1 MKRTVFQKL
10 GDFVLGKGFYI
21 VLFLCVATIG
31 ISGYYL
37 VRTVSSTPGE
47 AEPVTGSPTVVLP
60 DSSQNA
66 APPHTT
72 PSVTTPTTPTVTEP
86 EDSGS
91 QEASLPQT
99 VEEEPAETV
108 QPVEEDPVPAVFT
121 WPVKGEIL
129 SGFSLEVLAYD
140 ETMGD
145 WRTHSGV
152 DIAASVGTNVL
163 AISAGTV
170 QGVYDD
176 DLMGTCV
183 VVDHGDGLTSTY
195 CNLSAKP
202 TVSEGG
208 YRRGDRRGGRDRHRR
223 EQPPLPSPSGDGPGR
238 QGGGPCELPAPAL
251 KDQKSST
258 PLMGVEPFAVC
269 GIIFS
274 PAPPC
279 LSPRE
284 KGPLQARRARTSS
297 IWSANRSN
305 RSRTPGSPMAS
316 PGSLAVS
323 SRAKRPGR

>member
-37 VRTVSSTPGE
+37 VRTVSSTPRRGGTGHRQPHRGPSRQQPE
-47 AEPVTGSPTVVLP
+47 CGSPPYHSLCHHTHHAYCDRARGQREPGGFPPP
-60 DSSQNA
+60 DRGGGA
-66 APPHTT
+66 GR
-72 PSVTTPTTPTVTEP
+72 
-86 EDSGS
+86 DG
-91 QEASLPQT
+91 
-99 VEEEPAETV
+99 PAGGGG
-108 QPVEEDPVPAVFT
+108 PCSCCLHLAG
-121 WPVKGEIL
+121 KGEIL

-202 TVSEGG
+202 TVSEG
-208 YRRGDRRGGRDRHRR
+208 DTV
-223 EQPPLPSPSGDGPGR
+223 
-238 QGGGPCELPAPAL
+238 
-251 KDQKSST
+251 ST
-258 PLMGVEPFAVC
+258 GTVLGVVGETA
-269 GIIFS
+269 I
-274 PAPPC
+274 A
-279 LSPRE
+279 E
-284 KGPLQARRARTSS
+284 
-297 IWSANRSN
+297 
-305 RSRTPGSPMAS
+305 
-316 PGSLAVS
+316 S
-323 SRAKRPGR
+323 SRPSHLHLEMAQDGKAVDPVSYLPQR

>member
-1 MKRTVFQKL
+1 MRL
-10 GDFVLGKGFYI
+10 
-21 VLFLCVATIG
+21 
-31 ISGYYL
+31 
-37 VRTVSSTPGE
+37 
-47 AEPVTGSPTVVLP
+47 
-60 DSSQNA
+60 
-66 APPHTT
+66 PPHTT

-108 QPVEEDPVPAVFT
+108 QQVEEDPVPAVFT

-202 TVSEGG
+202 TVSEG
-208 YRRGDRRGGRDRHRR
+208 DTV
-223 EQPPLPSPSGDGPGR
+223 
-238 QGGGPCELPAPAL
+238 
-251 KDQKSST
+251 ST
-258 PLMGVEPFAVC
+258 GTVLGVVGETA
-269 GIIFS
+269 I
-274 PAPPC
+274 A
-279 LSPRE
+279 E
-284 KGPLQARRARTSS
+284 
-297 IWSANRSN
+297 
-305 RSRTPGSPMAS
+305 
-316 PGSLAVS
+316 S
-323 SRAKRPGR
+323 SRPSHLHLEMAQDGKAVDPVSYLPQR

>member
-145 WRTHSGV
+145 WRTHEGIDINAQLGAPVSACAKGTVTDVTTDDMMGVTVTVDHGSGMES
-152 DIAASVGTNVL
+152 IYSNLAESVNVQVGS
-163 AISAGTV
+163 AVEAGTV
-170 QGVYDD
+170 
-176 DLMGTCV
+176 LGTV
-183 VVDHGDGLTSTY
+183 GTSAISE
-195 CNLSAKP
+195 SA
-202 TVSEGG
+202 
-208 YRRGDRRGGRDRHRR
+208 
-223 EQPPLPSPSGDGPGR
+223 SPSH
-238 QGGGPCELPAPAL
+238 LHFAL
-251 KDQKSST
+251 REYGVMID
-258 PLMGVEPFAVC
+258 PLNY
-269 GIIFS
+269 
-274 PAPPC
+274 
-279 LSPRE
+279 LH
-284 KGPLQARRARTSS
+284 
-297 IWSANRSN
+297 
-305 RSRTPGSPMAS
+305 
-316 PGSLAVS
+316 
-323 SRAKRPGR
+323 

>member
-1 MKRTVFQKL
+1 MKNRSILEKL

-145 WRTHSGV
+145 WRTHSGL
-152 DIAASVGTNVL
+152 DIAASLGTEVL
-163 AISAGTV
+163 AVAAGTV
-170 QGVYDD
+170 ASIEDD
-176 DLMGTCV
+176 VLMGTTI
-183 VVDHGDGLTSTY
+183 VVDHGDGLKSVY
-195 CNLSAKP
+195 ANLAAIPSVQVGDAVQTGAVLGAVGDTAAAEAAKAP
-202 TVSEGG
+202 HLHFEMI
-208 YRRGDRRGGRDRHRR
+208 RGDEPVD
-223 EQPPLPSPSGDGPGR
+223 PASFLP
-238 QGGGPCELPAPAL
+238 QH
-251 KDQKSST
+251 T
-258 PLMGVEPFAVC
+258 P
-269 GIIFS
+269 
-274 PAPPC
+274 
-279 LSPRE
+279 
-284 KGPLQARRARTSS
+284 
-297 IWSANRSN
+297 
-305 RSRTPGSPMAS
+305 
-316 PGSLAVS
+316 
-323 SRAKRPGR
+323 

>member
-152 DIAASVGTNVL
+152 DIKANEGDPVKAYT
-163 AISAGTV
+163 AGMV
-170 QGVYDD
+170 REIYED
-176 DLMGTCV
+176 DLMGRV
-183 VVDHGDGLTSTY
+183 VVLEHDYGLCSYYMNLADNLPDGLEVGKEVQ
-195 CNLSAKP
+195 AGD
-202 TVSEGG
+202 EIG
-208 YRRGDRRGGRDRHRR
+208 YVGTTAVL
-223 EQPPLPSPSGDGPGR
+223 ECGDGPHLHF
-238 QGGGPCELPAPAL
+238 ELTVNDELIDAY
-251 KDQKSST
+251 KEIK
-258 PLMGVEPFAVC
+258 AVN
-269 GIIFS
+269 G
-274 PAPPC
+274 
-279 LSPRE
+279 
-284 KGPLQARRARTSS
+284 
-297 IWSANRSN
+297 
-305 RSRTPGSPMAS
+305 
-316 PGSLAVS
+316 
-323 SRAKRPGR
+323 

>member
-47 AEPVTGSPTVVLP
+47 AEPVTGSPIVVLP

-145 WRTHSGV
+145 WRTYSGV

-202 TVSEGG
+202 TVSEG
-208 YRRGDRRGGRDRHRR
+208 DTV
-223 EQPPLPSPSGDGPGR
+223 
-238 QGGGPCELPAPAL
+238 
-251 KDQKSST
+251 ST
-258 PLMGVEPFAVC
+258 GTVLGVVGETA
-269 GIIFS
+269 I
-274 PAPPC
+274 A
-279 LSPRE
+279 E
-284 KGPLQARRARTSS
+284 
-297 IWSANRSN
+297 
-305 RSRTPGSPMAS
+305 
-316 PGSLAVS
+316 S
-323 SRAKRPGR
+323 SRPSHLHLEMAQDGKAVDPVSYLPQR

>member
-60 DSSQNA
+60 TA
-66 APPHTT
+66 ARMRLPPYH
-72 PSVTTPTTPTVTEP
+72 SLCHTPTTPTVTEP
-86 EDSGS
+86 EDSRS
-91 QEASLPQT
+91 QEASLPRPWRR
-99 VEEEPAETV
+99 EPAETV

-170 QGVYDD
+170 RGVYDD

-183 VVDHGDGLTSTY
+183 VVDHRDGPDQHLLQPQRQAN
-195 CNLSAKP
+195 CF
-202 TVSEGG
+202 GG
-208 YRRGDRRGGRDRHRR
+208 RHRQHRHRAGRGG
-223 EQPPLPSPSGDGPGR
+223 
-238 QGGGPCELPAPAL
+238 
-251 KDQKSST
+251 
-258 PLMGVEPFAVC
+258 
-269 GIIFS
+269 
-274 PAPPC
+274 
-279 LSPRE
+279 
-284 KGPLQARRARTSS
+284 
-297 IWSANRSN
+297 
-305 RSRTPGSPMAS
+305 
-316 PGSLAVS
+316 
-323 SRAKRPGR
+323 

>member
-176 DLMGTCV
+176 DLMGTWRGSGPRGRPDQHLLQPQRQANCF
-183 VVDHGDGLTSTY
+183 
-195 CNLSAKP
+195 
-202 TVSEGG
+202 GG
-208 YRRGDRRGGRDRHRR
+208 RHRQHRHRAGRGG
-223 EQPPLPSPSGDGPGR
+223 
-238 QGGGPCELPAPAL
+238 
-251 KDQKSST
+251 
-258 PLMGVEPFAVC
+258 
-269 GIIFS
+269 
-274 PAPPC
+274 
-279 LSPRE
+279 
-284 KGPLQARRARTSS
+284 
-297 IWSANRSN
+297 
-305 RSRTPGSPMAS
+305 
-316 PGSLAVS
+316 
-323 SRAKRPGR
+323 

>member
-47 AEPVTGSPTVVLP
+47 AEPVTGSPIVVLP

-72 PSVTTPTTPTVTEP
+72 PSVTTPTAPTVTEP

-121 WPVKGEIL
+121 
-129 SGFSLEVLAYD
+129 
-140 ETMGD
+140 
-145 WRTHSGV
+145 
-152 DIAASVGTNVL
+152 
-163 AISAGTV
+163 ISAGTV

-183 VVDHGDGLTSTY
+183 VVDHGDGLTSIY

-202 TVSEGG
+202 TVSEG
-208 YRRGDRRGGRDRHRR
+208 DTV
-223 EQPPLPSPSGDGPGR
+223 
-238 QGGGPCELPAPAL
+238 
-251 KDQKSST
+251 ST
-258 PLMGVEPFAVC
+258 GTVLGVVGETA
-269 GIIFS
+269 I
-274 PAPPC
+274 A
-279 LSPRE
+279 E
-284 KGPLQARRARTSS
+284 
-297 IWSANRSN
+297 
-305 RSRTPGSPMAS
+305 
-316 PGSLAVS
+316 S
-323 SRAKRPGR
+323 SRPSHLHLEMAQDGKAVDPVSYLPQR

>member
-91 QEASLPQT
+91 PGGFPPPDRGGGAGRDG
-99 VEEEPAETV
+99 PAGGGG
-108 QPVEEDPVPAVFT
+108 PCSCCLHLAR
-121 WPVKGEIL
+121 VKGEIL

-176 DLMGTCV
+176 DLMGTWRGSGPRGRPDQHLLQPQRQANCF
-183 VVDHGDGLTSTY
+183 
-195 CNLSAKP
+195 
-202 TVSEGG
+202 GG
-208 YRRGDRRGGRDRHRR
+208 RHRQHRHRAGRGG
-223 EQPPLPSPSGDGPGR
+223 
-238 QGGGPCELPAPAL
+238 
-251 KDQKSST
+251 
-258 PLMGVEPFAVC
+258 
-269 GIIFS
+269 
-274 PAPPC
+274 
-279 LSPRE
+279 
-284 KGPLQARRARTSS
+284 
-297 IWSANRSN
+297 
-305 RSRTPGSPMAS
+305 
-316 PGSLAVS
+316 
-323 SRAKRPGR
+323 

>member
-176 DLMGTCV
+176 DL
-183 VVDHGDGLTSTY
+183 TSTY

-202 TVSEGG
+202 TVSEG
-208 YRRGDRRGGRDRHRR
+208 DTV
-223 EQPPLPSPSGDGPGR
+223 
-238 QGGGPCELPAPAL
+238 
-251 KDQKSST
+251 ST
-258 PLMGVEPFAVC
+258 GTVLGVVGETA
-269 GIIFS
+269 I
-274 PAPPC
+274 A
-279 LSPRE
+279 E
-284 KGPLQARRARTSS
+284 
-297 IWSANRSN
+297 
-305 RSRTPGSPMAS
+305 
-316 PGSLAVS
+316 S
-323 SRAKRPGR
+323 SRPSHLHLEMAQDGKAVDPVSYLPQR

>member
-1 MKRTVFQKL
+1 M
-10 GDFVLGKGFYI
+10 
-21 VLFLCVATIG
+21 
-31 ISGYYL
+31 
-37 VRTVSSTPGE
+37 
-47 AEPVTGSPTVVLP
+47 VLP

-176 DLMGTCV
+176 DLMGTWRGSGPRGRPDQHLLQPQRQANCF
-183 VVDHGDGLTSTY
+183 
-195 CNLSAKP
+195 
-202 TVSEGG
+202 GG
-208 YRRGDRRGGRDRHRR
+208 RHRQHRHRAGRGG
-223 EQPPLPSPSGDGPGR
+223 
-238 QGGGPCELPAPAL
+238 
-251 KDQKSST
+251 
-258 PLMGVEPFAVC
+258 
-269 GIIFS
+269 
-274 PAPPC
+274 
-279 LSPRE
+279 
-284 KGPLQARRARTSS
+284 
-297 IWSANRSN
+297 
-305 RSRTPGSPMAS
+305 
-316 PGSLAVS
+316 
-323 SRAKRPGR
+323 

>member
-108 QPVEEDPVPAVFT
+108 QPVEEDP
-121 WPVKGEIL
+121 
-129 SGFSLEVLAYD
+129 
-140 ETMGD
+140 
-145 WRTHSGV
+145 
-152 DIAASVGTNVL
+152 
-163 AISAGTV
+163 AG
-170 QGVYDD
+170 
-176 DLMGTCV
+176 
-183 VVDHGDGLTSTY
+183 
-195 CNLSAKP
+195 
-202 TVSEGG
+202 EGG
-208 YRRGDRRGGRDRHRR
+208 DPLRLQPGGAG
-223 EQPPLPSPSGDGPGR
+223 L
-238 QGGGPCELPAPAL
+238 
-251 KDQKSST
+251 
-258 PLMGVEPFAVC
+258 
-269 GIIFS
+269 
-274 PAPPC
+274 
-279 LSPRE
+279 
-284 KGPLQARRARTSS
+284 
-297 IWSANRSN
+297 
-305 RSRTPGSPMAS
+305 
-316 PGSLAVS
+316 
-323 SRAKRPGR
+323 